1 MHKICLWNQGFWF
14 ALTGK
19 LQNIFSPKIKNDIMF
34 LV

>member
-1 MHKICLWNQGFWF
+1 MPLEPKAFWF
-14 ALTGK
+14 ALTDK